1 MSSSEFIID
10 YENSYNHEHV
20 SGMSNNLDET
30 NNKYF
35 RGPARFTCKIDP
47 LDEGDYTVKP
57 PTVGS

>member
-1 MSSSEFIID
+1 MSSSEFFID
-10 YENSYNHEHV
+10 YENSYNNDHV
-20 SGMSNNLDET
+20 SRMSNNLEET
-30 NNKYF
+30 NNKHF